1 MARTIWNFGDLLD
14 DNGAHLGTD
23 NPALIHGD
31 RIVSW
36 PEMTARSNNVAR
48 WLLAHGAEVGDKIG
62 FYMRNQPEY
71 VEGLVAAFK
80 ARLTHV
86 NVNYR
91 YLDDELVYI
100 IDNSDSTVVLYDV
113 EFRDNVIRVKERL
126 PNVKIWVE
134 VGGTS
139 PEPAF
144 AVTYDALATSGDG
157 AQLDLERSPDD
168 LMFLYTGGTTGM
180 PKGVMWS
187 HRIWR
192 DANLDGLRR
201 IYGAAPENWDEHRA
215 FVREVGMHGRQ
226 LPACPLMHG
235 TGLFTALGAFLNG
248 GAIVTLET
256 KDRFRSEELWQTVER
271 HGVTAM
277 AIVGDAF
284 AKPMLKVLNE
294 ALGAYDLSSVN
305 SITSSGVMWSMDVKR
320 GLIDHMPQ
328 VALMDSFGASEAV
341 GFGMSVTTADG
352 VVETAR
358 FEIGEHCK
366 VFSEDGREIEPG
378 SDESGLIARGGSVP
392 LGYYKDEA
400 KSAETFRTI
409 DGVRY
414 AIPGDWCTVAADGTL
429 TLLGRGSNCINSA
442 GEKIYPEE
450 VEEALKEHA
459 SVRDALVVGVPDDKW
474 GQAVTGVVELVENGT
489 VEEDELRAFVRTRIA
504 AYKSPKRILFADDLK
519 RAPNGKADYKRIR
532 ALAFGALGIEQAP

>member
-1 MARTIWNFGDLLD
+1 MAKTIWNFGDLLD
-14 DNGAHLGTD
+14 DNGAHLGAD
-23 NPALIHGD
+23 NPAMIHGD

-36 PEMTARSNNVAR
+36 PDMTARSNNVAR
-48 WLLAHGAEVGDKIG
+48 WLLEHGATMGDKGG

-71 VEGLVAAFK
+71 IEGLAASCK
-80 ARLTHV
+80 GRLTHV

-100 IDNSDSTVVLYDV
+100 IDNSDSTVVLFDI
-113 EFRDNVIRVKERL
+113 EFRDNVIRVKDRL
-126 PNVKIWVE
+126 PSVKIWVE
-134 VGGTS
+134 VGGGSDT
-139 PEPAF
+139 PVF
-144 AVTYDALATSGDG
+144 ALAYETLATSGDG
-157 AQLDLERSPDD
+157 DPLEIERSPDD

-187 HRIWR
+187 HQIWR

-201 IYGAAPENWDEHRA
+201 IYGSAPTNWEDHRA
-215 FVREVGMHGRQ
+215 FVNEVGQFGRQ

-256 KDRFRSEELWQTVER
+256 KSRFDPDELWATVAR
-271 HGVTAM
+271 NGVTAM

-284 AKPMLKVLNE
+284 AKPMLKVLDENP
-294 ALGAYDLSSVN
+294 GKYDLSSVA
-305 SITSSGVMWSMDVKR
+305 SITSSGVMWSMEVKQ
-320 GLIDHMPQ
+320 GLIRHIPQ

-341 GFGMSVTTADG
+341 GFGMSVTTAEG
-352 VVETAR
+352 VSETAK

-366 VFSEDGREIEPG
+366 VFTEDGREIQPG
-378 SDESGLIARGGSVP
+378 SDETGLIARGGSVP
-392 LGYYKDEA
+392 LGYYKDA
-400 KSAETFRTI
+400 KKTAETFRTI

-414 AIPGDWCTVAADGTL
+414 AIPGDWCKVAADGTL

-450 VEEALKEHA
+450 VEEALKEHDA
-459 SVRDALVVGVPDDKW
+459 VRDALVVGVPDDKW
-474 GQAVTGVVELVENGT
+474 GQAVTGVVELTDGAQT
-489 VEEDELRAFVRTRIA
+489 DEDTLRAFVRTRLA
-504 AYKSPKRILFADDLK
+504 PYKAPKRVLFSPDLK
-519 RAPNGKADYKRIR
+519 RAPNGKADYKGIR
-532 ALAFGALGIEQAP
+532 AFAFEQLGIEA

>member
-1 MARTIWNFGDLLD
+1 MAKSIWNFGDLLD
-14 DNGAHLGTD
+14 DNGTHLGSE

-31 RIVSW
+31 RSVSW

-48 WLLAHGAEVGDKIG
+48 WLLDQGIAFGDKIG

-71 VEGLVAAFK
+71 VEGLVASFK

-113 EFRDNVIRVKERL
+113 EFRSNVERVKDRL
-126 PNVKIWVE
+126 PLVKVWVE
-134 VGGTS
+134 VGGSDTAPEFATS
-139 PEPAF
+139 YE
-144 AVTYDALATSGDG
+144 TLATSGAG
-157 AQLDLERSPDD
+157 GPLEIERSPDD

-187 HRIWR
+187 HQIWR

-201 IYGAAPENWDEHRA
+201 IYGAAPETWDEHRA
-215 FVREVGMHGRQ
+215 FVLEIGQHGRQ
-226 LPACPLMHG
+226 VPACPLMHG
-235 TGLFTALGAFLNG
+235 TGLFTALGAILNG

-256 KDRFRSEELWQTVER
+256 KAKFIPNELWQTVER
-271 HGVTAM
+271 NGVTAM

-284 AKPMLKVLNE
+284 AKPMLKVLDD
-294 ALGAYDLSSVN
+294 APGQYDLSSLN
-305 SITSSGVMWSMDVKR
+305 SITSSGVMWSMEVKR
-320 GLIDHMPQ
+320 GLIGHIPQ

-366 VFSEDGREIEPG
+366 VFSEDGREIAPG
-378 SDESGLIARGGSVP
+378 SDETGLIARGGSVP
-392 LGYYKDEA
+392 LGYYKDEE
-400 KSAETFRTI
+400 KSAKTFKAF

-414 AIPGDWCTVAADGTL
+414 AIPGDWCKVAADGTL

-450 VEEALKEHA
+450 VEEALKEHEG
-459 SVRDALVVGVPDDKW
+459 VRDALVVGVPDDKW
-474 GQAVTGVVELVENGT
+474 GQAVTGVVELADGAM
-489 VEEDELRAFVRTRIA
+489 VEEDELRAFVRARLA
-504 AYKSPKRILFADDLK
+504 PYKAPKRVLFADDLK

-532 ALAFGALGIEQAP
+532 TLAFDALGIEA